1 MTTPAG
7 ALWRALI
14 SETLKLKRTLA
25 LGLAFLAPLSI
36 GFLLVVMFA
45 QVGPPNK
52 ETGHWEGLVQNGHV
66 LWSLLMLPLFVTLQM
81 GLLAN
86 LEHTNKA
93 WKLLYAQPLPRWSV
107 YAAKQIISLGLI
119 ALSMVVLVA
128 VLFLSGRLL
137 HLIDP
142 AFRFDQRFPWEKVGL
157 ATAVAFLASWFIVA
171 FHLWF
176 SIRVPSF
183 VASMAVGIV
192 GTVAAVLVIE
202 SDKYGPYYPWTL
214 AGTSAMNALNEKA
227 FLNSVIIGVVGGLVI
242 ALLGCWDASRR
253 EVL

>member
-1 MTTPAG
+1 
-7 ALWRALI
+7 
-14 SETLKLKRTLA
+14 
-25 LGLAFLAPLSI
+25 LAPLSI

-45 QVGPPNK
+45 QMGPPNK
-52 ETGHWEGLVQNGHV
+52 EADHWQGLVQNAHV

-86 LEHTNKA
+86 IEHANKA

-107 YAAKQIISLGLI
+107 YAAKQAISLTLI
-119 ALSMVVLVA
+119 ALSMAMLVG
-128 VLFLSGRLL
+128 VMFLSGKVLE
-137 HLIDP
+137 IINP
-142 AFRFDQRFPWEKVGL
+142 AFRFEQPFPWQTVLL
-157 ATAVAFLASWFIVA
+157 ATAVAYLASWLIVA

-192 GTVAAVLVIE
+192 GTVAAVLVIQSE
-202 SDKYGPYYPWTL
+202 KYSPYYPWTL
-214 AGTSAMNALNEKA
+214 AGTSAMRVFNGESYTTSL
-227 FLNSVIIGVVGGLVI
+227 IIGVAGGLVI

>member
-1 MTTPAG
+1 MKS
-7 ALWRALI
+7 LWRALDA
-14 SETLKLKRTLA
+14 ETLKLKRTLA

-45 QVGPPNK
+45 QMGPPNK
-52 ETGHWEGLVQNGHV
+52 DVDPWKGLIQNGHV
-66 LWSLLMLPLFVTLQM
+66 LWSLLMLPLFITLQM

-86 LEHTNKA
+86 IEHGNKA
-93 WKLLYAQPLPRWSV
+93 WKLLYAQPLPRWSI
-107 YAAKQIISLGLI
+107 YAAKQTISLVLI
-119 ALSMVVLVA
+119 ALSMVMLVGVMFA
-128 VLFLSGRLL
+128 SGKLL
-137 HLIDP
+137 EVINP
-142 AFRFDQRFPWEKVGL
+142 TFRFDQPFPWRTTIL
-157 ATAVAFLASWFIVA
+157 ATTVAFLASWLIVA

-192 GTVAAVLVIE
+192 GTVAAVLVIQ

-214 AGTSAMNALNEKA
+214 AGTSAMNAMQGKSFTSSL
-227 FLNSVIIGVVGGLVI
+227 IIGVVGGLVI
-242 ALLGCWDASRR
+242 ALVGCWDASRR